1 LRQERILR
9 AQQDAEYE
17 RALAV
22 DRAKVQE
29 RKRLESEK
37 AEKSKEEEERR
48 QEKQKPIV
56 PEVRAPELGDWKSH
70 IAATSSS
77 SSRISVA
84 LRLPSGKREVLDLN
98 GDCKLVVS
106 HFCVNSSKKSL

>member
-1 LRQERILR
+1 
-9 AQQDAEYE
+9 
-17 RALAV
+17 
-22 DRAKVQE
+22 VQE

-37 AEKSKEEEERR
+37 AEKSKEEERR
-48 QEKQKPIV
+48 QEEQKPTV

-84 LRLPSGKREVLDLN
+84 LRLPSGKRQILDLN

-106 HFCVNSSKKSL
+106 HFYVNSSKKCL